1 MAAKSVDAG
10 SQYDSV
16 EVAKY
21 LWEEY
26 KYRHD
31 LIWRLM
37 FRVTG
42 VAVLLS
48 VIPFTIDDLATEE
61 AGVWVKFLPALAI
74 ALVLASWPLLWAEF
88 RLFRP
93 IDKEYVEAQQAAV
106 GKSLRERRKID
117 SFKWI
122 VLFGPLVMVI
132 LTTIVG
138 CIVWF

>member
-1 MAAKSVDAG
+1 MIAKTLDAG

-16 EVAKY
+16 ELAKY

-48 VIPFTIDDLATEE
+48 IVPFTIDDLVKDE
-61 AGVWVKFLPALAI
+61 AGVWVEFLPALAI

-93 IDKEYVEAQQAAV
+93 IDKQYVEVQQDAV
-106 GKSLRERRKID
+106 GKSLREHRKID

-122 VLFGPLVMVI
+122 VLLGPLVMVI
-132 LTTIVG
+132 LTAIVG